1 MQFKKF
7 LPVLV
12 FLITLVFSGFQCS
25 STELTSAKLYIQ
37 QKNYDKAIDALQK
50 DVQKNPSS
58 DEGYYL
64 LGVVL
69 GEKERYTEMIDAYNK
84 SLSIS
89 NKFSESI
96 NASKKY
102 FWANL
107 FNRGVAFYQ
116 KAVKTEDNTS
126 MMEKT
131 SFDVIICMG
140 NPDQIVA
147 SNYKGLKTEM
157 YVYAKSNLYL
167 HFSSGKVVGYT
178 RINDNNSLA
187 IDSCLGKKEH
197 YFNQAIYN
205 FSNAIMI
212 EPDSA
217 DTYKNLAFVYM
228 SAQDYDNAISPLEK
242 LIELENKS
250 DVVPPNVGENV
261 STLES
266 KLGRPDKVIETKY
279 KNIEATQY
287 IYEKYNLYVFIEK
300 DKVVGFQRIKD
311 SATGSALDG
320 YKFLSEIFYVKGV
333 EYKNKYDSGKLLSDS
348 LEAMNYFNKAI
359 GVAEEGRKKYPDDSD
374 ILLTLSNSYIAAN
387 KIEVAID
394 AFKTGVEKDPTNQY
408 YRYNY
413 GVLLLGKNDFAGAE
427 EQFKKALEIDPDYY
441 NASYNLAVTYVK
453 WGAYINKVAD
463 EKGDLNNKEYREKY
477 QKALPYLEKI
487 VQNKKDDPQMW
498 ELLGKVYSVLGM
510 QDDASN
516 AFKKADELRK

>member
-12 FLITLVFSGFQCS
+12 FFIALVFSGFQCS

-37 QKNYDKAIDALQK
+37 QKNYEKAIDALQK
-50 DVQKNPSS
+50 EVQKNPKS

-69 GEKERYTEMIDAYNK
+69 GEKERYTEMTDAYSK

-89 NKFSESI
+89 NKFSENIGS
-96 NASKKY
+96 SKKY

-107 FNRGVAFYQ
+107 FNKGVGYYQ
-116 KAVKTEDNTS
+116 KGT
-126 MMEKT
+126 
-131 SFDVIICMG
+131 
-140 NPDQIVA
+140 
-147 SNYKGLKTEM
+147 
-157 YVYAKSNLYL
+157 KSDDKDSTKLFYDKSIDA
-167 HFSSGKVVGYT
+167 F
-178 RINDNNSLA
+178 NSA
-187 IDSCLGKKEH
+187 IE
-197 YFNQAIYN
+197 
-205 FSNAIMI
+205 I

-228 SAQDYDNAISPLEK
+228 SSQEYDKAVSPLEK
-242 LIELENKS
+242 LIEKEN
-250 DVVPPNVGENV
+250 
-261 STLES
+261 
-266 KLGRPDKVIETKY
+266 
-279 KNIEATQY
+279 
-287 IYEKYNLYVFIEK
+287 
-300 DKVVGFQRIKD
+300 
-311 SATGSALDG
+311 ALDG

-333 EYKNKYDSGKLLSDS
+333 EYKNKYDNNKVLSDS
-348 LEAMNYFNKAI
+348 LEAMKYFDRAI
-359 GVAEEGRKKYPDDSD
+359 SIAEQGRKKYPDDSD
-374 ILLTLSNSYIAAN
+374 ILLTLSNAYIGAN

-394 AFKTGVEKDPTNQY
+394 AFKTGVEKDPSNQY

-427 EQFKKALEIDPDYY
+427 EQFKKALEIDPEYY

-463 EKGDLNNKEYREKY
+463 EKGDLNNKEYKEKY

-510 QDDASN
+510 QDDAGN

>member
-12 FLITLVFSGFQCS
+12 FFIALVFSGFQCS

-37 QKNYDKAIDALQK
+37 QKNYEKAIDALQK
-50 DVQKNPSS
+50 EVQKNPKS

-69 GEKERYTEMIDAYNK
+69 GEKERYTEMTDAYSK

-89 NKFSESI
+89 NKFSENIGS
-96 NASKKY
+96 SKKY

-107 FNRGVAFYQ
+107 FNKGVGYYQ
-116 KAVKTEDNTS
+116 KGT
-126 MMEKT
+126 
-131 SFDVIICMG
+131 
-140 NPDQIVA
+140 
-147 SNYKGLKTEM
+147 
-157 YVYAKSNLYL
+157 KSDDKDSTKLFYDKSIDA
-167 HFSSGKVVGYT
+167 F
-178 RINDNNSLA
+178 NSA
-187 IDSCLGKKEH
+187 IE
-197 YFNQAIYN
+197 
-205 FSNAIMI
+205 I

-228 SAQDYDNAISPLEK
+228 SSQEYDKAVSPLEK
-242 LIELENKS
+242 LIEKEN
-250 DVVPPNVGENV
+250 
-261 STLES
+261 
-266 KLGRPDKVIETKY
+266 
-279 KNIEATQY
+279 
-287 IYEKYNLYVFIEK
+287 
-300 DKVVGFQRIKD
+300 
-311 SATGSALDG
+311 ALDG

-333 EYKNKYDSGKLLSDS
+333 EYKNKYDNDKVLSDS
-348 LEAMNYFNKAI
+348 LEAMKYFDKAI
-359 GVAEEGRKKYPDDSD
+359 SVAEQGRKKYPDDSD
-374 ILLTLSNSYIAAN
+374 ILLTLSNAYIGAN

-394 AFKTGVEKDPTNQY
+394 AFKTGVEKDPSNQY

-427 EQFKKALEIDPDYY
+427 EQFKKALEIDPEYY

-463 EKGDLNNKEYREKY
+463 EKGDLNNKEYKEKY

-487 VQNKKDDPQMW
+487 VQNKKDDAQMW